1 MMEHMM
7 LIPDGDRRYAKKVN
21 ISNFEAYNK
30 AAKVVRNL
38 VEWILVDS
46 DVKEFTF
53 FGLSYN
59 NVIKRKDEDLEP
71 ILKVQTDALN
81 DFAKDKLFHDNKIK
95 VLVHGQ
101 KHLLPKDY
109 LEAICNVE
117 SETAKYT
124 NKTFNLLLGYSG
136 ERDLEIA
143 IEKTIS
149 QNQKINFENI
159 LTNCN
164 ITKPIDF
171 VVRTA
176 NENRLSDGPFY
187 LTKYTEFC
195 SIPTF
200 FPELTKKDITNTIE
214 EYNNRKR
221 TFGV

>member
-1 MMEHMM
+1 MDHMM
-7 LIPDGDRRYAKKVN
+7 LIPDGDRRYAKKEK
-21 ISNFEAYNK
+21 ISNFEAYTK

-38 VEWILVDS
+38 VEWILVDNN
-46 DVKEFTF
+46 VNEFTF

-59 NVIKRKDEDLEP
+59 NIVKRKDEDLEP
-71 ILKVQTDALN
+71 ILKVQTNALN
-81 DFAKDKLFHDNKIK
+81 DFAKDNLFHENKIK

-136 ERDLEIA
+136 EKDLEIA

-149 QNQKINFENI
+149 QNRKIKFENI

-176 NENRLSDGPFY
+176 NENRISDGPFY
-187 LTKYTEFC
+187 LTKYTEFY
-195 SIPTF
+195 SIPNF
-200 FPELTKKDITNTIE
+200 FPELTKKDITTTIN
-214 EYNNRKR
+214 EYKNRKR
-221 TFGV
+221 TYGV